1 MTSGASRST
10 VRPQRRPRRVP
21 PEVTVAK
28 EPQGKTGSL
37 GSATGEPH
45 VWQRHKRANPQ
56 QVKLSS
62 EGGEKAADGT
72 LGAPV
77 CRGSAHADAVV
88 RVLMRTAVCL
98 MGHATSPCPAHRK

>member
-1 MTSGASRST
+1 M
-10 VRPQRRPRRVP
+10 
-21 PEVTVAK
+21 AK